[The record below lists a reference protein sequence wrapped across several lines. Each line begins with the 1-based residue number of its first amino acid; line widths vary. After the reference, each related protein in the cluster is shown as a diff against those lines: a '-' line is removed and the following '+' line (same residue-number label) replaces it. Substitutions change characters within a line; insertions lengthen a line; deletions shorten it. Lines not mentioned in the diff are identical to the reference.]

1 MHIGTGEIDGL
12 RCHTDRDALTV
23 LGRCHPQVIEAV
35 SYTHLSFMLFGMI
48 ANFFMTPLA
57 MLGGLSIPFAQIAVS
72 LGINPV
78 EIGRAHV

>member
-1 MHIGTGEIDGL
+1 
-12 RCHTDRDALTV
+12 
-23 LGRCHPQVIEAV
+23 
-35 SYTHLSFMLFGMI
+35 MI

-78 EIGRAHV
+78 VA